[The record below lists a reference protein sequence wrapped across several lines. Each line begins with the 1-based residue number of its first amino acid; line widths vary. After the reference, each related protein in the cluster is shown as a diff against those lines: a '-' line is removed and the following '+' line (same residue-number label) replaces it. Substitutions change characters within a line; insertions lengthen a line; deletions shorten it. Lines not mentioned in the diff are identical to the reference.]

1 MQRVTTMS
9 SARTTL
15 ADIMAAERALGDV
28 RARISSGK
36 ELQRASDSP
45 ARALAAL
52 DQRQALRRG
61 EQFSRNAADAR
72 TWLTVADSALTGA
85 VDNLTSARTLVIQGL
100 NASSDATAR
109 GALADEVGA
118 IREGLLQIANTS
130 HLGRPIFAGN
140 ADVTDAYASDGTYQ
154 GDAGGTVVRNIAPS
168 VSVQVNRVGPVVFG
182 AQNTPPASPVDGDVF
197 QLLDAIA
204 TALDDGDTVT
214 MSAGLERLS
223 SAADLV
229 QTAQVEL
236 GARARLVEDT
246 MARNEL
252 GDLDRRQALTEL
264 EDVDIAQAL
273 IDVRAREFNYE
284 AALSVSGRLL
294 NLSLL
299 DFLR

>member
-36 ELQRASDSP
+36 ELQRASDGP

-52 DQRQALRRG
+52 DQRQALRRS
-61 EQFSRNAADAR
+61 EQYGRNAADAR

-85 VDNLTSARTLVIQGL
+85 VESLTSVRTLAIQGL
-100 NASSDATAR
+100 NASSDAAAR
-109 GALADEVGA
+109 AALADEVRA
-118 IREGLLQIANTS
+118 IREGLLQIANTT

-140 ADVTDAYASDGTYQ
+140 ADVTAAYDANAAYQ
-154 GDAGGTVVRNIAPS
+154 GDGAGSVVRTIAPS
-168 VSVQVNRVGPVVFG
+168 VTIQVNRVGPVVFG
-182 AQNTPPASPVDGDVF
+182 TPTAPPAAPVDGDVF
-197 QLLDAIA
+197 QLLEAVA
-204 TALDDGDTVT
+204 AALDSGDTT
-214 MSAGLERLS
+214 TLAQGLTNLE
-223 SAADLV
+223 AATDVV

-236 GARARLVEDT
+236 GARARQVEDV
-246 MARNEL
+246 MARSEIT
-252 GDLDRRQALTEL
+252 DLDRRQALTEL
-264 EDVDIAQAL
+264 EDVDISQAL
-273 IDVRAREFNYE
+273 IDVRAREFNYQ

-294 NLSLL
+294 NSSLL